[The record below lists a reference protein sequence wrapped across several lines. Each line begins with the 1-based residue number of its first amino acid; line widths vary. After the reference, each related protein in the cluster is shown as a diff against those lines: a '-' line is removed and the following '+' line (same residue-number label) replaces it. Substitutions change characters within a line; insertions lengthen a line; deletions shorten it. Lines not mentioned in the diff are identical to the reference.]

1 MPRWLAWRRAW
12 LHWPQDNELRQSDF
26 ALWKSPQPRLRR
38 RERFRFRARKEL
50 CCCIVIGHQR
60 SLPRCAGT
68 TSAHREAISGAV
80 RQGGAARGMAL
91 VPLQAKEASTGP
103 LRQSRASKL
112 TRSGT
117 KPITEI
123 ATPQPESGDQSEA
136 GSALASRRPIGRPPI
151 ASELVPGLTANS
163 SKPLS
168 SSK

>member
-1 MPRWLAWRRAW
+1 ML
-12 LHWPQDNELRQSDF
+12 LHSD
-26 ALWKSPQPRLRR
+26 R
-38 RERFRFRARKEL
+38 
-50 CCCIVIGHQR
+50 HQR
-60 SLPRCAGT
+60 SLPPLRRHDIGPPR
-68 TSAHREAISGAV
+68 SDQRPV